1 MTKRAETR
9 TAQQIRAI
17 ARMHHVVYKRGPNDE
32 LARHMTRLA
41 GDVVQPDEI
50 EQLLFALQRA
60 GHLTRVE
67 MVRWQAR
74 YLREITCS

>member
-1 MTKRAETR
+1 MTTRAETQ
-9 TAQQIRAI
+9 TAKQIRAM
-17 ARMHHVVYKRGPNDE
+17 ARMHHVVYTRGPNDE
-32 LARHMTRLA
+32 LAHHITRLA

-67 MVRWQAR
+67 MVRWQAL
-74 YLREITCS
+74 YLREIRP